1 MGELNRFFIEQKY
14 LPPSRNYYGTNSP
27 PKLLSGAFLFLLVVL
42 MDVVDA
48 QRTLNKL
55 HDKLEKH
62 QNLNRAFMNSQQM
75 IAIDE
80 VMASIHMRMKNIQSN
95 FNQEYPFQ

>member
-1 MGELNRFFIEQKY
+1 MNKKY

-27 PKLLSGAFLFLLVVL
+27 AKLLSGVFLFLLVVL

-55 HDKLEKH
+55 QDELEKY
-62 QNLNRAFMNSQQM
+62 QNLNRAFMNSKQM
-75 IAIDE
+75 VAIDE
-80 VMASIHMRMKNIQSN
+80 VMASIQIRMKNIQSN
-95 FNQEYPFQ
+95 FNQGYLFQ

>member
-1 MGELNRFFIEQKY
+1 
-14 LPPSRNYYGTNSP
+14 
-27 PKLLSGAFLFLLVVL
+27 
-42 MDVVDA
+42 MDVADA

-55 HDKLEKH
+55 YDELEKY

-80 VMASIHMRMKNIQSN
+80 VMASIHMRMKNIQFN
-95 FNQEYPFQ
+95 FNQGYLFQ

>member
-1 MGELNRFFIEQKY
+1 
-14 LPPSRNYYGTNSP
+14 
-27 PKLLSGAFLFLLVVL
+27 

-55 HDKLEKH
+55 HDESATY
-62 QNLNRAFMNSQQM
+62 QNFNRAFMNSQQM

-80 VMASIHMRMKNIQSN
+80 LMASIHMRMKNIQSN
-95 FNQEYPFQ
+95 FNQGYLFQ

>member
-1 MGELNRFFIEQKY
+1 MNKNIY
-14 LPPSRNYYGTNSP
+14 LLAEIITALTAPPSYWAGFFFSY
-27 PKLLSGAFLFLLVVL
+27 LVAL

-48 QRTLNKL
+48 QTTLNKL
-55 HDKLEKH
+55 HDELEKY

-80 VMASIHMRMKNIQSN
+80 GMASIPMRMKNIQSN
-95 FNQEYPFQ
+95 FNQWYLFQ

>member
-1 MGELNRFFIEQKY
+1 
-14 LPPSRNYYGTNSP
+14 
-27 PKLLSGAFLFLLVVL
+27 
-42 MDVVDA
+42 MDVADA

-55 HDKLEKH
+55 YDELEKY

-80 VMASIHMRMKNIQSN
+80 VMTSIHMRMKNIQSN
-95 FNQEYPFQ
+95 FNHEYLFQ

>member
-1 MGELNRFFIEQKY
+1 
-14 LPPSRNYYGTNSP
+14 
-27 PKLLSGAFLFLLVVL
+27 

-48 QRTLNKL
+48 QTILNKL
-55 HDKLEKH
+55 HDELEKY

-80 VMASIHMRMKNIQSN
+80 GMASIPMRMKNIQSN
-95 FNQEYPFQ
+95 FNQ

>member
-14 LPPSRNYYGTNSP
+14 LPLRRNYYGTNSP
-27 PKLLSGAFLFLLVVL
+27 AQFLSGVFLFLLVVV

-55 HDKLEKH
+55 HNKLETY

-95 FNQEYPFQ
+95 FNQGYLFQ

>member
-1 MGELNRFFIEQKY
+1 
-14 LPPSRNYYGTNSP
+14 
-27 PKLLSGAFLFLLVVL
+27 

-55 HDKLEKH
+55 HDELEKY
-62 QNLNRAFMNSQQM
+62 QNLNRAFMNSKQM

-80 VMASIHMRMKNIQSN
+80 VMANIRMRMKNIQSN
-95 FNQEYPFQ
+95 LNQG